1 MSAGGTFDEPRA
13 ALAVVDG
20 SEPTAPGH
28 VAALRTAADERWYH
42 GETRISTFV
51 RSRLPRKGLSA
62 GDIAPGGGIGRE
74 HSP

>member
-1 MSAGGTFDEPRA
+1 MSTGGTFDEPRA

-42 GETRISTFV
+42 GETRIGTFV